1 MAAPSAPHQRSP
13 RARGLAKARATR
25 VQVDMGVVGN
35 GIGLGDDGA
44 SDRDRQSLMFKR
56 VGSAVFYGAASFM
69 ITVVNKTV
77 LTTYNFPS
85 FQCLALGQ
93 MFATI
98 IVLYTAKKLGMIS
111 FPDLE
116 SSTLRKIW
124 PLPLIYIG
132 NVTFG
137 LGGTKELSLPMFTA
151 LRRFSILMTM
161 VAEFYILGVKPSV
174 AVQFSVY
181 TMIIGAL
188 VAASNDLAFTAEGYI
203 FVLMNDFFT
212 ATQGV
217 YMKKKLDSKELG
229 KYGLTYYNSLFMVIP
244 SFLFAFSLGEIDKAL
259 EFPDWGNFM
268 FLSQFILSCIM
279 GFILSYSVILCTHY
293 NSALTT
299 TIIGCLKNISVTY
312 LGMVIGGDY
321 IFSWVNFIG
330 INFSVIGSL
339 VYTWVTFRRKE
350 PPVSH
355 QSKPLMSSVSNV

>member
-1 MAAPSAPHQRSP
+1 
-13 RARGLAKARATR
+13 
-25 VQVDMGVVGN
+25 MGGVGN
-35 GIGLGDDGA
+35 GLVDDG
-44 SDRDRQSLMFKR
+44 SNDRHSLMFKR

-69 ITVVNKTV
+69 ITVLNKTV
-77 LTTYNFPS
+77 LTTFRFPS

-98 IVLYTAKKLGMIS
+98 IVLYSGKKLGIIT

-116 SSTLRKIW
+116 SNTIRKIW
-124 PLPLIYIG
+124 PLPIIYIG

-161 VAEFYILGVKPSV
+161 VAEFYILGVKPSM

-181 TMIIGAL
+181 TMIVGAII
-188 VAASNDLAFTAEGYI
+188 AASNDLAFTAEGYA
-203 FVLMNDFFT
+203 FVLLNDFFT

-217 YMKKKLDSKELG
+217 FMKKKLDSKELG
-229 KYGLTYYNSLFMVIP
+229 KYGLTYYNALFMVIP

-259 EFPDWGNFM
+259 EYPGWDNIM
-268 FLSQFILSCIM
+268 FLVQFMLSCIM

-339 VYTWVTFRRKE
+339 VYTWVTFRRKD
-350 PPVSH
+350 PPVP
-355 QSKPLMSSVSNV
+355 KPLLSSVSNV

>member
-1 MAAPSAPHQRSP
+1 
-13 RARGLAKARATR
+13 
-25 VQVDMGVVGN
+25 MGAVGN
-35 GIGLGDDGA
+35 GLLADDGA
-44 SDRDRQSLMFKR
+44 SDMQARTLLWRR

-77 LTTYNFPS
+77 LTTYKFPS

-98 IVLYTAKKLGMIS
+98 IVLYTGKKLGIIS

-124 PLPLIYIG
+124 PLPIIYIG

-161 VAEFYILGVKPSV
+161 VAEFYILGVKPSM

-181 TMIIGAL
+181 TMILGAII
-188 VAASNDLAFTAEGYI
+188 AASNDLAFTAEGYT
-203 FVLMNDFFT
+203 FVLLNDFFT

-217 YMKKKLDSKELG
+217 FMKKKLDSKELG
-229 KYGLTYYNSLFMVIP
+229 KYGLTYYNALFMVIP
-244 SFLFAFSLGEIDKAL
+244 SFLFAFSLGEIDRAL
-259 EFPDWGNFM
+259 EFPDWGNMM
-268 FLSQFILSCIM
+268 FLCQFLLSCIM

-350 PPVSH
+350 PPT
-355 QSKPLMSSVSNV
+355 SKPLLSSVTNV